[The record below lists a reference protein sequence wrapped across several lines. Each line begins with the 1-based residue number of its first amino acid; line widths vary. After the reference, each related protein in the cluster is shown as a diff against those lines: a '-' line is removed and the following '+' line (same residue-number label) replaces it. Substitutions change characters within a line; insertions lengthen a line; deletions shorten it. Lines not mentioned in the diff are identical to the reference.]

1 MCTMVLTLISSTI
14 VLHLH
19 SIKNTAMP
27 SWVETLFRPLAVVF
41 CVGTSRKYSTRSSK
55 PKTSSMSIFKN
66 PGNMVTYSKEMK
78 NEKEGNGITG
88 RDDTKKIL
96 ESNSLM
102 TETNKWIWCASVL
115 ERMFLVIW
123 FLVYLASM
131 GLLVVMAVGFSKEWE
146 TL

>member
-1 MCTMVLTLISSTI
+1 MVLTLISSTI

-19 SIKNTAMP
+19 SIKNTAMSP
-27 SWVETLFRPLAVVF
+27 WVETLFRPLAVVF
-41 CVGTSRKYSTRSSK
+41 CVGTSRKYSTRSSE
-55 PKTSSMSIFKN
+55 PKTSSVSIFKK
-66 PGNMVTYSKEMK
+66 PGNMVTYSKEVK
-78 NEKEGNGITG
+78 NEKEENGITG
-88 RDDTKKIL
+88 RDDTK
-96 ESNSLM
+96 SNSSM

-131 GLLVVMAVGFSKEWE
+131 GLLVIMAVGFSKEWE